1 MDIVREQKQYNRLQ
15 TEAKIAE
22 AWEAGMYRKFL
33 REAKWAERLRLD
45 RSTARYIYR
54 DNKI

>member
-1 MDIVREQKQYNRLQ
+1 MDGERDLYPTR
-15 TEAKIAE
+15 
-22 AWEAGMYRKFL
+22 RKEGWNVARWGL
-33 REAKWAERLRLD
+33 EDGKDGIRLD